1 MYQYLLGLD
10 LGQQNDYSVLSILEI
25 NKDNLTQQVQYSLV
39 YLKRYALKTSYMTIA
54 DSVKIIINSNKI
66 LDKYALIIDQ
76 TGVGRPVMDVFQD
89 NNMAPFGITIT
100 GGNNTNW
107 ENRREVKV
115 PKRDIVSS
123 LQVVFQNKRIKIAS
137 NLPDIDLIKK
147 ELLYFRSKI
156 SSSGHDSYSAISS
169 MHDDIVI
176 SIGLAIWYGEY
187 LFSRRKSIR
196 IIGGN

>member
-10 LGQQNDYSVLSILEI
+10 LGQQNDYSVLSVLEL
-25 NKDNLTQQVQYSLV
+25 NKDNLTQQVGYSLV
-39 YLKRYALKTSYMTIA
+39 YLKRYALKTSYITIA
-54 DSVKIIINSNKI
+54 DNVKLITNSNKF
-66 LDKYALIIDQ
+66 LDKHALVIDQ
-76 TGVGRPVMDVFQD
+76 TGVGRPVMDVFKD
-89 NNMAPFGITIT
+89 NNIRPFGITIT
-100 GGNNTNW
+100 GGNSTNW
-107 ENRREVKV
+107 EGRREIKV

-123 LQVVFQNKRIKIAS
+123 LQVVFQNKRIKIAG

-156 SSSGHDSYSAISS
+156 SNSGHDSYAAISS
-169 MHDDIVI
+169 MHDDIVM

-187 LFSRRKSIR
+187 LFNRRKSVR